1 MIPID
6 ELRGAAPEKDCL
18 LPKGGWGPGGS
29 MSGLVKGR
37 TFPLFRYIVYNSI
50 SCCHANTANTVNKI
64 LVTFAMISH
73 QYWYC
78 NGGPCGRGCV
88 ACLIVVTTAIN
99 MKKCKGGWR
108 EEGASL
114 G

>member
-64 LVTFAMISH
+64 LVTFAMIAH
-73 QYWYC
+73 QC
-78 NGGPCGRGCV
+78 IAMVGCV
-88 ACLIVVTTAIN
+88 GVGVLL
-99 MKKCKGGWR
+99 
-108 EEGASL
+108 ASL
-114 G
+114 WLPQL